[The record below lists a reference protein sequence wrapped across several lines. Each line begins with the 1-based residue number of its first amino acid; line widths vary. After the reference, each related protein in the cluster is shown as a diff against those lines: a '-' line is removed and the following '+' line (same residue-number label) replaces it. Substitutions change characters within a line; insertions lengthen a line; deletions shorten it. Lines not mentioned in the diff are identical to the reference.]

1 MDYEIQKINYNKK
14 IKKIYHLSDIH
25 IHLQAK
31 HTEYKLVFQKLYE
44 YIKEVKDE
52 NSIIVITGDI
62 LHSKTE
68 LLPECIELTR
78 DFLINL
84 STLLPTIIIAGNHD
98 LNINNEDRLDGLTPI
113 VNGVPKD
120 LPLHYLNKSGLYYFS
135 NIIFSVVSVRDYL
148 IIDPNEILNSHNKL
162 KICLYHGRVN
172 GAELFNKSLI
182 DGEINKKTNKT
193 ITKESF
199 NGYDYVLMGD
209 IHKKQFIKPNMAYS
223 GSLIQQNHGET
234 IEHHGVLIW
243 DLVKNDHT
251 FKEIKNDYCYFSYEI
266 KNNEL
271 NIESLKKL
279 KIPKNIRLRLLL
291 TNTLNSKIQEFISI
305 FKQYFNLLE
314 VSYQESSRINNNNI
328 KKDIT
333 LNITNVDYQ
342 NKLIEEIL
350 IKNPD
355 ITLNT
360 INKIKQLNKFSNET
374 LEDNDMML
382 NSRWKLVRL
391 EFSNLF
397 SYSENNVI
405 NFKNTKGVF
414 GIIAP
419 NHMGK
424 SAIID
429 IILYTL
435 FDKFPRKGNVKDIIN
450 NRKNNFK
457 TKIIMK
463 IGKWK
468 YIIYKTGKKT
478 NKNKV
483 TTTLS
488 FYRINKQ
495 NIKQILDEDTI
506 AITKKKILKYIGG
519 YEDIIQ
525 TNVSLQNN
533 NCNFIEAENTARKKE
548 LERILQVNFIEDLIK
563 RGNTILMEKNA
574 IYKHL
579 QENCYEE
586 SILKLNKEIKV
597 FIQNLTEYNTK
608 EVEIKSIIEKI
619 EKNINSLTIHCN
631 LNIEEEL
638 DTLQDKLNTDNP
650 KIKLEENLTRI
661 EFFKNKYIENKLSS
675 LNIDKLFQL
684 KKKYEL
690 ENNNFNKNKIN
701 KIHLFDTQID
711 NLNHNIKKLNY
722 INIDHNQELSNEMGK
737 LEQIL
742 KLKNKYND
750 IKSNIELLN
759 TQKDTLQINI
769 DKNNSS
775 LKELNLE
782 SIPDKMMEYIEE
794 RLIDD
799 VTDELKNKCLKKTK
813 NMEQIIELSKEIGVY
828 EYLEHYVTE
837 QENNTKIKELNL
849 KKENE
854 FSEKKNSL
862 VKNIDFLNKEINTLS
877 YKQKDELDS
886 IDRIKKIEED
896 INNISYNETYE
907 KEIKITKIKKD
918 KILKEENKEY
928 QDFIKLY
935 DENENNNRIK
945 KELEALRI
953 STDHLKEN
961 IEKYEDMIH
970 QKKENDKII
979 QKIEELKELKET
991 KKEELK
997 LIENE
1002 LNINKTKFTSS
1013 NTQLATHKKEIENM
1027 LKLEKERNIYSLY
1040 IKVLK
1045 DIPFILINK
1054 IIPTFEKKINSL
1066 LSVSTNFMV
1075 KIIVENNK
1083 IELYIDRPVYNG
1095 SLILLNN
1102 ASGFERFISSLAI
1115 RLGLLHISQL
1125 PKANFIAIDEG
1136 WTSFDYNNINNVRNI
1151 FDILKGEFDFI
1162 LSISHLSQIR
1172 EHCDSQLHLKKNS
1185 EGYSEIIK

>member
-1 MDYEIQKINYNKK
+1 MDYEIQKINYNKT

-25 IHLQAK
+25 IHLQSK
-31 HTEYKLVFQKLYE
+31 HNEYKIVFE
-44 YIKEVKDE
+44 RVFNYIKEIKDE
-52 NSIIVITGDI
+52 YSVIIITGDI

-78 DFLINL
+78 SFLIEL
-84 STLLPTIIIAGNHD
+84 SKLLPTIIIAGNHD
-98 LNINNEDRLDGLTPI
+98 LNINNEERLDGLTPI

-120 LPLHYLNKSGLYYFS
+120 LPLYYFSKSGLYYFS

-148 IIDPNEILNSHNKL
+148 IIDPEEILNCHNKI

-234 IEHHGVLIW
+234 IEHHGILIW
-243 DLVKNDHT
+243 DLVKNEHT
-251 FKEIKNDYCYFSYEI
+251 FKEIVNDYCYFTYQI
-266 KNNEL
+266 KDNEL
-271 NIESLKKL
+271 SLERL
-279 KIPKNIRLRLLL
+279 KQLHIPKNIRLRLLL
-291 TNTLNSKIQEFISI
+291 TNTLNSKIQEFIAI
-305 FKQYFNLLE
+305 FKQYYNVLE
-314 VSYQESSRINNNNI
+314 VSYQEYSKSDNNDI
-328 KKDIT
+328 KKEIT

-350 IKNPD
+350 IKNPN
-355 ITLNT
+355 ITTNT

-374 LEDNDMML
+374 LEENEMML
-382 NSRWKLVRL
+382 NSRWKLIKL

-405 NFKNTKGVF
+405 DFRKTKGVF

-450 NRKNNFK
+450 NRKNSFT
-457 TKIIMK
+457 TKITIK
-463 IGKWK
+463 IGSWK
-468 YIIYKTGKKT
+468 YIICKTGKKT
-478 NKNKV
+478 SKNKV

-495 NIKQILDEDTI
+495 NIKQLLDEDSI
-506 AITKKKILKYIGG
+506 SFTKKNILKYIGG

-525 TNVSLQNN
+525 TNISLQNN

-548 LERILQVNFIEDLIK
+548 LERILQVNFIEDLVK

-579 QENCYEE
+579 QSNCYEE
-586 SILKLNKEIKV
+586 SILKLNGEIKTLIKNITV
-597 FIQNLTEYNTK
+597 LNNNELELNKKI
-608 EVEIKSIIEKI
+608 EII
-619 EKNINSLTIHCN
+619 EKNINNFTIHCN
-631 LNIEEEL
+631 INIDEELNIL
-638 DTLQDKLNTDNP
+638 NDKLKTDNP
-650 KIKLEENLTRI
+650 KKQLEENNSKLNSL
-661 EFFKNKYIENKLSS
+661 KNKLTTNKLSIYS
-675 LNIDKLFQL
+675 YQELFEM
-684 KKKYEL
+684 KTKYE
-690 ENNNFNKNKIN
+690 NKNDIFNQNKVKKIN
-701 KIHLFDTQID
+701 KLDQKLEK
-711 NLNHNIKKLNY
+711 LNSKIKKLNY
-722 INIDHNQELSNEMGK
+722 DNILHNTELLKTTNK
-737 LEQIL
+737 LDTIL

-750 IKSNIELLN
+750 IKSNIEVLN
-759 TQKDTLQINI
+759 SEKEKLQLKI

-775 LKELNLE
+775 LKELNLQ
-782 SIPDKMMEYIEE
+782 SMPDEMIEYLEE
-794 RLIDD
+794 RLVDD
-799 VTDELKNKCLKKTK
+799 MKEQLDLFKKNKKIR
-813 NMEQIIELSKEIGVY
+813 NIVDLSKELGIY
-828 EYLEHYVTE
+828 EYLEEYVTE
-837 QENNTKIKELNL
+837 QENNSKTIELNL
-849 KKENE
+849 KKEKD
-854 FSEKKNSL
+854 FLVKKNTL
-862 VKNIDFLNKEINTLS
+862 V
-877 YKQKDELDS
+877 
-886 IDRIKKIEED
+886 KKIELLHKEL
-896 INNISYNETYE
+896 NTISYNQKTELDILNRINKLEEDIKVNSENKKYE
-907 KEIKITKIKKD
+907 IEIDEMKLDKNNLFKIK
-918 KILKEENKEY
+918 NKEY
-928 QDFIKLY
+928 IEFILLY
-935 DENENNNRIK
+935 DENEKNTRIK
-945 KELEALRI
+945 TEIETLEI
-953 STDHLKEN
+953 STNYLKEN
-961 IEKYEDMIH
+961 IEKYDDMILR
-970 QKKENDKII
+970 KKENDKII
-979 QKIEELKELKET
+979 RKIEELKELKNS

-997 LIENE
+997 KIEYEMNV
-1002 LNINKTKFTSS
+1002 NKTKFTSS
-1013 NTQLATHKKEIENM
+1013 HTQLATHKKEIEKM
-1027 LKLEKERNIYSLY
+1027 LILEKEKNLYSLY
-1040 IKVLK
+1040 VKVLK

-1083 IELYIDRPVYNG
+1083 IELYLDRPVYNG

-1125 PKANFIAIDEG
+1125 PKPNFIAIDEG

-1185 EGYSEIIK
+1185 NGYSEIIK